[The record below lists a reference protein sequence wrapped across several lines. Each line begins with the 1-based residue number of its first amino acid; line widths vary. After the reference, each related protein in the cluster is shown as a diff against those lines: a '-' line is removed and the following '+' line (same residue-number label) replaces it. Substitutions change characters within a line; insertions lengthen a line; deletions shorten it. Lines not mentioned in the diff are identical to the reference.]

1 MEKHIIDEQNGLEY
15 ELVGDNYIVAGEDEP
30 PARPIGVWGAR
41 RRDYLKQHRQG
52 LYYELLFSGKL
63 NDHLADVE
71 EQAQDLMRNL
81 TEKMKYA
88 EGVTE
93 DLKRRD
99 QMAWVGA
106 VNSIQA
112 RVREIIQHE
121 LIYV

>member
-15 ELVGDNYIVAGEDEP
+15 ELVGDYYIVAGEDEP

-63 NDHLADVE
+63 NDHLADIE
-71 EQAQDLMRNL
+71 EQAQDMMWNL
-81 TEKMKYA
+81 TEQMKKA

-93 DLKRRD
+93 ELKRKN

-106 VNSIQA
+106 MNNIQE
-112 RVREIIQHE
+112 RIREIINHD
-121 LIYV
+121 LIFG

>member
-1 MEKHIIDEQNGLEY
+1 MEKYITDEKNGLDY
-15 ELVGDNYIVAGEDEP
+15 ELVGDYYIVAGEDEP

-71 EQAQDLMRNL
+71 EQAQDMMWNL
-81 TEKMKYA
+81 TEQMKQA

-93 DLKRRD
+93 NLKRRD
-99 QMAWVGA
+99 QMQWVQRMNNIRNRA
-106 VNSIQA
+106 REVVNND
-112 RVREIIQHE
+112 
-121 LIYV
+121 LIYA

>member
-1 MEKHIIDEQNGLEY
+1 MEKFVVDEQNGLEY
-15 ELVGDNYIVAGEDEP
+15 ELVGDYYIVAGEDEP

-63 NDHLADVE
+63 NDHLADIE
-71 EQAQDLMRNL
+71 EQAQDMMWNL
-81 TEKMKYA
+81 TEQMKQA